1 VPIKDPEKRREYMR
15 EYQRA
20 RRAGEQR
27 PALALLPSNIRARTA
42 EQIVD
47 VMEGQILA
55 VLGDKELG
63 TVERAKTIGY
73 LSSIQL
79 RAIETAQLAARV
91 EALERAL
98 KERKG

>member
-1 VPIKDPEKRREYMR
+1 
-15 EYQRA
+15 
-20 RRAGEQR
+20 
-27 PALALLPSNIRARTA
+27 
-42 EQIVD
+42 
-47 VMEGQILA
+47 MEGQILA